1 MALIILGILLGFL
14 ILVFGGVYFLTSAKM
29 QSAKSAAARSAAARS
44 AAERSAAKESTA
56 NIIEP
61 KWSGVPFHPWES
73 GVAHEAG

>member
-14 ILVFGGVYFLTSAKM
+14 ILVFGGVYFLRSAKM
-29 QSAKSAAARSAAARS
+29 QSAK
-44 AAERSAAKESTA
+44 SAAKESTA

-73 GVAHEAG
+73 GGAHEAG

>member
-14 ILVFGGVYFLTSAKM
+14 ILVFGGVYFLRSAKM
-29 QSAKSAAARSAAARS
+29 QSAKSAAARS